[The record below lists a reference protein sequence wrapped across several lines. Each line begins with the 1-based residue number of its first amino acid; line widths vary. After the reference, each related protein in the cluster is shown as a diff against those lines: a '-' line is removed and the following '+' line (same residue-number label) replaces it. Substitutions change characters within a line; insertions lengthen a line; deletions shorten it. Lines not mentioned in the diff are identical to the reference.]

1 MKNRPRILRYLLVA
15 AAWLLLFISLPFHAA
30 DLNGFLG
37 RFGTAQTWFFLQW
50 IFGLPRQFIT
60 DVDQGNPVRWIDAA
74 WMLILLL
81 GLLLL
86 VAAPLLVYRV
96 RSKTGR
102 IVIRCCAPTM
112 LLLPATLILP
122 PEDHFPIPGPGLWL
136 LAAAHLLAF
145 SALFLATGRTS
156 AGATT

>member
-1 MKNRPRILRYLLVA
+1 MKNHPRILRYILVA
-15 AAWLLLFISLPFHAA
+15 AAWLLMFISLPLHAA

-60 DVDQGNPVRWIDAA
+60 DVDQSNPIRWIDAA
-74 WMLILLL
+74 WMLILFL

-86 VAAPLLVYRV
+86 VAAPILVYRV
-96 RSKTGR
+96 RSKPAR
-102 IVIRCCAPTM
+102 IAIRCCAPTM
-112 LLLPATLILP
+112 LLLPVTLILP
-122 PEDHFPIPGPGLWL
+122 PEDHFPLPGPGLWL

-145 SALFLATGRTS
+145 SALLLATRRTS
-156 AGATT
+156 PDPTT